1 MQCFSKFLKLFLQ
14 RSFATEQSLADSILR
29 KYCDNIHF
37 IFASKGGPPKPS
49 LAAGCSSTGLME
61 SLEKHSAQ
69 RSQGMLDCFQNI
81 KKSKL
86 QPEKGGLDIRFHS
99 EIKKVVLSFVF

>member
-1 MQCFSKFLKLFLQ
+1 MQCFSNSSNLFLQ

-49 LAAGCSSTGLME
+49 LAAGCSSATGLME
-61 SLEKHSAQ
+61 SLEK
-69 RSQGMLDCFQNI
+69 LC
-81 KKSKL
+81 
-86 QPEKGGLDIRFHS
+86 PEEPRHAGLFS
-99 EIKKVVLSFVF
+99 EYQEI